1 VSTRRGRWLA
11 LALGLPV
18 AAQSPA
24 PPSFGTGTE
33 IVAVDVGVLD
43 RDGRPVTGLAAADF
57 ALTVDGKPRALL
69 SAEFVG
75 FDERAVP
82 ARAPAGPEPVW
93 SNAAVRPGRL
103 VLVAVDTGSLPMGEG
118 RAFVGSVEKLL
129 DGLGPS
135 DRVGLVTYPP
145 PGPSVELTGDLAR
158 VREALLKVTGR
169 SRLVVRRVSVTEALI
184 YADRDDD
191 QRWQD
196 VLERE
201 CPADASTRGQD
212 RDMCIEQVQTEAFQL
227 ATTARQLAAQ
237 GISMLRSVFDL
248 LGKLE
253 GDKTVVLLT
262 GGMPQVES
270 GDIRD
275 LAQRATRGRVKL
287 YVVQVP
293 NRAIDVSRARP
304 DEDFEDRALSEMSLG
319 SLAVLSRGTLLRPGA
334 SGDVVFE
341 RVARELSGHYLL
353 GFEPLDADRDGREH
367 EVRVKVSRPGLTV
380 RTRRRVLVPSQAEP
394 RAARDLLASALAS
407 PFELGELP
415 LRAAAFAWPP
425 GENRQARVLVAAEAG
440 ATEELGESLLGVA
453 LVDAQGRVEGSAA
466 APLAAGGRGAVVL
479 QAPPG
484 RYTLRVAAVDAR
496 GRRARLDRT
505 WELAAPSTARIQA
518 SDLLLV
524 PADREGAGLR
534 PLLEGDLARRPALA
548 YVELQ
553 SHAVQEI
560 EAAQIRL
567 ELAAGPD
574 QPALVSEAV
583 QPQRLDAQ
591 RAAVQAFVL
600 GDLLPPG
607 RYVARLVVTPS
618 GSGSRP
624 WAVQRAV
631 DVSLPDTPEEAARRQ
646 KALRPPAEFAAAL
659 VPAFRREQA
668 LVPELV
674 QAALEQLQAL
684 EPAPA
689 PAVQHAAQRAR
700 AGDWTGLRSALGS
713 EGQAGLGA
721 TFLRG
726 LGLYA
731 AGDVRAA
738 QTQWRAA
745 TRLSTDFFPLPLYLG
760 ACLAAQGQDAEAAGA
775 WQTAL
780 AVEALRLRPLHLL
793 LADALLRSGQAE
805 PARDVLEEALRSW
818 PADADFEARLGLAL
832 ALQGERARALDLLG
846 RAAAAPGSDPRLLW
860 GVLRLR
866 FAAHLARGAESDPA
880 ALERDARAYLAAGG
894 AQRTLVERWLQ
905 YLSAP

>member
-1 VSTRRGRWLA
+1 MSTRPWRWLA
-11 LALGLPV
+11 LALGLPA

-24 PPSFGTGTE
+24 PPSFGASTE
-33 IVAVDVGVLD
+33 IVAVDVSVLD

-57 ALTVDGKPRALL
+57 ALTVDGKPRTLL

-75 FDERAVP
+75 YAERAVP
-82 ARAPAGPEPVW
+82 APPAAGPEAVW

-118 RAFVGSVEKLL
+118 RAFVRSVEKLL

-135 DRVGLVTYPP
+135 DRVGLLTYPP
-145 PGPSVELTGDLAR
+145 PGPSVELTGEVAR

-169 SRLVVRRVSVTEALI
+169 SRLVVGRVSVTEALI
-184 YADRDDD
+184 YANRDDD

-201 CPADASTRGQD
+201 CPTDASTRGQD
-212 RDMCIEQVQTEAFQL
+212 RDVCIEQVQTEAFQL
-227 ATTARQLAAQ
+227 ANTARQLAAQ
-237 GISMLRSVFDL
+237 SISMLRSMFDL

-275 LAQRATRGRVKL
+275 LAERATRGRVKL

-293 NRAIDVSRARP
+293 NRSIDVSRARP
-304 DEDFEDRALSEMSLG
+304 DEDFEDRSLSEMSLG
-319 SLAVLSRGTLLRPGA
+319 SLATLSRGTLLRPGA
-334 SGDVVFE
+334 SGDAVFE

-353 GFEPLDADRDGREH
+353 GFEPLDVDRDGREH
-367 EVRVKVSRPGLTV
+367 EVRVKVPRPGLTV
-380 RTRRRVLVPSQAEP
+380 RARRRVLVPSQAEP

-415 LRAAAFAWPP
+415 LRAAAYAWPP

-440 ATEELGESLLGVA
+440 AGEELGQSLLGVA
-453 LVDAQGRVEGSAA
+453 LVDAHGQAGTTGAV
-466 APLAAGGRGAVVL
+466 PLSGDGRGAVVL
-479 QAPPG
+479 QALPG

-496 GRRARLDRT
+496 GRRARLDRA
-505 WELAAPSTARIQA
+505 WELAQPSTARIQA

-524 PADREGAGLR
+524 PSAGESSRLQ
-534 PLLEGDLARRPALA
+534 PLLDADLARRPALA

-583 QPQRLDAQ
+583 QPQRLDAT
-591 RAAVQAFVL
+591 RAAVQAFVPS
-600 GDLLPPG
+600 DLLPPG

-618 GSGSRP
+618 RTGSRP
-624 WAVQRAV
+624 LAVQRAV
-631 DVSLPDTPEEAARRQ
+631 EVSLAGTPEEVERRQ

-659 VPAFRREQA
+659 VPGFRREQA

-674 QAALEQLQAL
+674 QAALDQLQVL

-689 PAVQHAAQRAR
+689 PAVQRAAQRAR
-700 AGDWTGLRSALGS
+700 AGDWAGLRSVLGG

-731 AGDVRAA
+731 SGDVKAA

-760 ACLAAQGQDAEAAGA
+760 ACLAAQGQDTEAAGA

-793 LADALLRSGQAE
+793 LSDALLRSGQAE
-805 PARDVLEEALRSW
+805 PARDALEEALRAW
-818 PADADFEARLGLAL
+818 PGDADFEARLGLAL
-832 ALQGERARALDLLG
+832 ALLGERARALDLLG

-866 FAAHLARGAESDPA
+866 FAAHLAGGRESDPA

-894 AQRTLVERWLQ
+894 PQRPLVERWLQ
-905 YLSAP
+905 HLAAR

>member
-1 VSTRRGRWLA
+1 MSARAWLGLT

-33 IVAVDVGVLD
+33 IVAVDVSVLD
-43 RDGRPVTGLAAADF
+43 RDGSPVTGLAEADF
-57 ALTVDGKPRALL
+57 ALTVDGEPRTLL

-75 FDERAVP
+75 YEERAVP
-82 ARAPAGPEPVW
+82 APPEAGPEPVW

-103 VLVAVDTGSLPMGEG
+103 VLVAVDTGSLPTGEG
-118 RAFVGSVEKLL
+118 RAFVRSVEKLL

-135 DRVGLVTYPP
+135 DRVGLVAYPP
-145 PGPSVELTGDLAR
+145 PGPSVELTGDVAR
-158 VREALLKVTGR
+158 VREALLKVTGL

-212 RDMCIEQVQTEAFQL
+212 RDMCLEQVQTEAFQL
-227 ATTARQLAAQ
+227 AATARQLAAQ
-237 GISMLRSVFDL
+237 SIGMLRSMFDL

-270 GDIRD
+270 GDIQD

-293 NRAIDVSRARP
+293 NRALDVSRSRP
-304 DEDFEDRALSEMSLG
+304 DDDFEDRSLSEMSLG
-319 SLAVLSRGTLLRPGA
+319 SLATLSRGTLLRPGV
-334 SGDVVFE
+334 SGEAVFE

-353 GFEPLDADRDGREH
+353 GFEPQDVDRDGREH
-367 EVRVKVSRPGLTV
+367 EVRVKVSRPGVTV
-380 RTRRRVLVPSQAEP
+380 RARRRVLVPSQAAP
-394 RAARDLLASALAS
+394 RAARELLASALAS

-415 LRAAAFAWPP
+415 LRAAAYAWPP
-425 GENRQARVLVAAEAG
+425 GEGGQARVLVAAEAG
-440 ATEELGESLLGVA
+440 SGEALGEALLAAA
-453 LVDAQGRVEGSAA
+453 LVDARGQAGASASVS
-466 APLAAGGRGAVVL
+466 LAGAGNGALVL

-496 GRRARLDRT
+496 GRRGRLDRAYD
-505 WELAAPSTARIQA
+505 LPSPSPARIQA
-518 SDLLLV
+518 SDLLLL
-524 PADREGAGLR
+524 PADGELSGLH
-534 PLLEGDLARRPALA
+534 PLLDGELARRPVLA
-548 YVELQ
+548 RVELQ

-560 EAAQIRL
+560 EAAQLRL
-567 ELAAGPD
+567 ELADGPD
-574 QPALVSEAV
+574 RPALVSEAV
-583 QPQRLDAQ
+583 QPHRLDTR
-591 RAAVQAFVL
+591 RAAVQAVL
-600 GDLLPPG
+600 PGDLLPPG
-607 RYVARLVVTPS
+607 SYVARLVVTPS

-624 WAVQRAV
+624 LTSQRS
-631 DVSLPDTPEEAARRQ
+631 VSVGLPATAEEAERRQ
-646 KALRPPAEFAAAL
+646 KALRPPADFAAAL

-674 QAALEQLQAL
+674 QAALDQLQAL

-689 PAVQHAAQRAR
+689 PSVQRAAQRAR
-700 AGDWTGLRSALGS
+700 AGDWAGLRSALGS

-731 AGDVRAA
+731 AGDVKAA
-738 QTQWRAA
+738 QGQWRAA

-793 LADALLRSGQAE
+793 LSDALLRSGQAE
-805 PARDVLEEALRSW
+805 PARDVLEEALRAW
-818 PADADFEARLGLAL
+818 PDDADFEARLGLAL

-894 AQRTLVERWLQ
+894 PQRALVERWLQ
-905 YLSAP
+905 HLAAR